1 MITDSTAYFTQGCGR
16 CARFATA
23 DCATRIWAEGLA
35 ELRTICLASGL
46 GETAKW
52 GHPVYVEAER
62 NVALIGAF
70 RDDFTLSFFNPAL
83 MKDPERVL
91 ERQGPNT
98 RHPNVIR
105 FASAAQVG
113 EMRPVLEA
121 YLAEARAYAAQ
132 GLRPPKEEV
141 ALELPE
147 ELVAA
152 LDADPELAEAFHA
165 LTPGRQKSH
174 ALQIGGAKKAD
185 TRVAR
190 LEKLRP
196 LILAGKDA
204 LGR

>member
-91 ERQGPNT
+91 ERHCQ
-98 RHPNVIR
+98 RVDRIR
-105 FASAAQVG
+105 FAAA
-113 EMRPVLEA
+113 
-121 YLAEARAYAAQ
+121 
-132 GLRPPKEEV
+132 
-141 ALELPE
+141 
-147 ELVAA
+147 
-152 LDADPELAEAFHA
+152 
-165 LTPGRQKSH
+165 
-174 ALQIGGAKKAD
+174 
-185 TRVAR
+185 
-190 LEKLRP
+190 
-196 LILAGKDA
+196 
-204 LGR
+204 